1 MKAILSIRRTAL
13 ACALLGLA
21 QYAQAQVRDLGPN
34 LESVPADL
42 IAPDPGSTNPP
53 ANVAPTTTALGNNP
67 PDLGEIPDLG
77 TPSSNTEYQYSG
89 SNGVSGQS
97 MPLSAVDAAIQ
108 QAAEN
113 QDETGKTIRKPPQN
127 KPHGVERA
135 VFDRAPVRAPLPVG
149 IERMITLPAPAAL
162 HVPSD
167 MSKIARIEVIDR
179 TMYITALQQFT
190 PVRII
195 AELIDSGQQ
204 IPFDLL
210 ADSTTASARSELQVF
225 VVASSSPGAGK
236 SDGDGPASQAA
247 AQATSMANEHTL
259 SQQMAESAPTDMVQ
273 LTRYAARQL
282 YAPKRL
288 ATPLS
293 GVQQVE
299 VTAEPITNLIRG
311 VNVVSTP
318 VGQWR
323 SGQLYVTA
331 VLIKN
336 RSHHPLE
343 IPLEQVRGQWIA
355 ATAQHG
361 RIGSA
366 GSETDTT
373 AIYLVC
379 QRRFEACR

>member
-1 MKAILSIRRTAL
+1 MKAILSIRKTAL
-13 ACALLGLA
+13 ACALLGLT
-21 QYAQAQVRDLGPN
+21 QYVQAQVRDLGPN

-53 ANVAPTTTALGNNP
+53 ANVLPTTTALGNNP
-67 PDLGEIPDLG
+67 PDLGEIPGLG
-77 TPSSNTEYQYSG
+77 TPSLNTEYHQSDA
-89 SNGVSGQS
+89 NAMSGQS
-97 MPLSAVDAAIQ
+97 MPISTVDTAIQ
-108 QAAEN
+108 QAIEN
-113 QDETGKTIRKPPQN
+113 LDETGKTIRKPPQN

-247 AQATSMANEHTL
+247 AQATSMANAHTL

-288 ATPLS
+288 AAPFS

-299 VTAEPITNLIRG
+299 VTSEPIANLIRG

>member
-1 MKAILSIRRTAL
+1 MKAILSIRKTAL

-77 TPSSNTEYQYSG
+77 TPSSKTEYQYSG

-97 MPLSAVDAAIQ
+97 MPLSTVDAAIQ
-108 QAAEN
+108 QATEN

>member
-1 MKAILSIRRTAL
+1 MKAILSIRKTAL

-97 MPLSAVDAAIQ
+97 MPLSTVDAAIQ
-108 QAAEN
+108 QATEN

>member
-1 MKAILSIRRTAL
+1 MKAILSIRKTAL

-97 MPLSAVDAAIQ
+97 MPLSTVDAAIQ
-108 QAAEN
+108 QATEN

-236 SDGDGPASQAA
+236 SDGDGPASQAV

>member
-1 MKAILSIRRTAL
+1 MKAILSIRKTAL

-53 ANVAPTTTALGNNP
+53 ANVAPTTTAIGNNP

-89 SNGVSGQS
+89 RNGVSGQS

-179 TMYITALQQFT
+179 TMYITALQEFT

-210 ADSTTASARSELQVF
+210 ADSTTTSARSELQVF

-236 SDGDGPASQAA
+236 SEGDGPASQAA
-247 AQATSMANEHTL
+247 AQATSMTNEHTL

-273 LTRYAARQL
+273 LTRYAAHQL

-299 VTAEPITNLIRG
+299 VTAEPIANLIRG

-343 IPLEQVRGQWIA
+343 IPLEQMRGQWIA

>member
-1 MKAILSIRRTAL
+1 MKAILSIRKTAL

-53 ANVAPTTTALGNNP
+53 ANVLPTTTALGNNP
-67 PDLGEIPDLG
+67 PDLGEIPGLG
-77 TPSSNTEYQYSG
+77 TPSLNTEYHQSDA
-89 SNGVSGQS
+89 NAMSGQS
-97 MPLSAVDAAIQ
+97 MPISTVDTAIE
-108 QAAEN
+108 QAIEN
-113 QDETGKTIRKPPQN
+113 LDETGKTIRKPPQN

-299 VTAEPITNLIRG
+299 VTTEPIADLIRG

-336 RSHHPLE
+336 RSHQPLE

>member
-210 ADSTTASARSELQVF
+210 ADTTTASARSELQVF

>member
-1 MKAILSIRRTAL
+1 MKSILCIRKTAL

-42 IAPDPGSTNPP
+42 IAPDPGTVTPTANTVP
-53 ANVAPTTTALGNNP
+53 ATGIPARNTL
-67 PDLGEIPDLG
+67 DLGEIPDLG
-77 TPSSNTEYQYSG
+77 TPPPNTEYHQPDATAM
-89 SNGVSGQS
+89 NGQS
-97 MPLSAVDAAIQ
+97 MPISTVDAAIQ
-108 QAAEN
+108 QAVEN

-225 VVASSSPGAGK
+225 VVASSSPGTGASG
-236 SDGDGPASQAA
+236 GDGPASQAA

-288 ATPLS
+288 ATPFS

-299 VTAEPITNLIRG
+299 VTAQPIADLIRG
-311 VNVVSTP
+311 ANVVSTP

-336 RSHHPLE
+336 RSHQPLE

>member
-1 MKAILSIRRTAL
+1 MKAILSIRKTAL

-77 TPSSNTEYQYSG
+77 TSSSNTEYQYSG

-97 MPLSAVDAAIQ
+97 MPLSTVDAAIQ
-108 QAAEN
+108 QATEN

-288 ATPLS
+288 ATTLS

-343 IPLEQVRGQWIA
+343 IPLDQVRGQWIA

>member
-1 MKAILSIRRTAL
+1 
-13 ACALLGLA
+13 
-21 QYAQAQVRDLGPN
+21 
-34 LESVPADL
+34 
-42 IAPDPGSTNPP
+42 
-53 ANVAPTTTALGNNP
+53 
-67 PDLGEIPDLG
+67 
-77 TPSSNTEYQYSG
+77 
-89 SNGVSGQS
+89 
-97 MPLSAVDAAIQ
+97 
-108 QAAEN
+108 
-113 QDETGKTIRKPPQN
+113 
-127 KPHGVERA
+127 
-135 VFDRAPVRAPLPVG
+135 
-149 IERMITLPAPAAL
+149 
-162 HVPSD
+162 
-167 MSKIARIEVIDR
+167 
-179 TMYITALQQFT
+179 
-190 PVRII
+190 
-195 AELIDSGQQ
+195 
-204 IPFDLL
+204 
-210 ADSTTASARSELQVF
+210 
-225 VVASSSPGAGK
+225 
-236 SDGDGPASQAA
+236 
-247 AQATSMANEHTL
+247 MANEHTL

-288 ATPLS
+288 ATPFS

-299 VTAEPITNLIRG
+299 VTAEPIANLIRG

-336 RSHHPLE
+336 RSHNPLE

-361 RIGSA
+361 RIGPA

>member
-1 MKAILSIRRTAL
+1 MKAILSIRKTAL
-13 ACALLGLA
+13 ACALLGLT
-21 QYAQAQVRDLGPN
+21 QYVQAQVRDLGPN

-53 ANVAPTTTALGNNP
+53 ANVLPTTTALGNNP

-77 TPSSNTEYQYSG
+77 TPSSNTEYQYSR
-89 SNGVSGQS
+89 SNAMSRQP

-108 QAAEN
+108 QAVEN

-247 AQATSMANEHTL
+247 AQATSMANAYTL

-288 ATPLS
+288 ATPFS

-299 VTAEPITNLIRG
+299 VTAEPIADLIRG

-336 RSHHPLE
+336 RSHQPLE

-361 RIGSA
+361 RIGPT

>member
-89 SNGVSGQS
+89 SNGMSGQS

-225 VVASSSPGAGK
+225 VVASSSPGAGRI
-236 SDGDGPASQAA
+236 DGDGPASQAA

-288 ATPLS
+288 ATPFS

-299 VTAEPITNLIRG
+299 VTAEPIANLIRG

-336 RSHHPLE
+336 RSHNPLE

-361 RIGSA
+361 RIGPA

>member
-1 MKAILSIRRTAL
+1 MKAILSIRKTAL

-53 ANVAPTTTALGNNP
+53 ANVAPTTTAIGNNP

-77 TPSSNTEYQYSG
+77 SPSSNTEYQYSG
-89 SNGVSGQS
+89 NNGVSGQS

-247 AQATSMANEHTL
+247 AQATSMANAHTL

-288 ATPLS
+288 ATPFS

-299 VTAEPITNLIRG
+299 VTAEPIADLIRG

-336 RSHHPLE
+336 RSHQPLE

>member
-1 MKAILSIRRTAL
+1 MKAILSIRKTAL

-53 ANVAPTTTALGNNP
+53 ANVAPTTTAIGNNP

-77 TPSSNTEYQYSG
+77 SPSSNTEYQYSG

-247 AQATSMANEHTL
+247 AQATSMANAHTL

-288 ATPLS
+288 ATPFS

-299 VTAEPITNLIRG
+299 VTAEPIADLIRG

-336 RSHHPLE
+336 RSHQPLE

>member
-1 MKAILSIRRTAL
+1 MKAILSIRKTAL
-13 ACALLGLA
+13 ACALFGLA

-53 ANVAPTTTALGNNP
+53 ANVAPTTTAIGNDP

-77 TPSSNTEYQYSG
+77 HPSSNTEYQYSS
-89 SNGVSGQS
+89 SNGGSGQS

-135 VFDRAPVRAPLPVG
+135 VFNRAPVRAPLPVG

-179 TMYITALQQFT
+179 TMYITALQEFT

-204 IPFDLL
+204 IPFDLV

-225 VVASSSPGAGK
+225 VVASSSPGTEGIG
-236 SDGDGPASQAA
+236 GDGPASQAA
-247 AQATSMANEHTL
+247 AQATSMANAHTL

-288 ATPLS
+288 ATPFS

-299 VTAEPITNLIRG
+299 VTAEPIANLIRG

-336 RSHHPLE
+336 RSHNPLE

-361 RIGSA
+361 RIGPA

>member
-1 MKAILSIRRTAL
+1 MKAILSIRKTAL

-53 ANVAPTTTALGNNP
+53 ANVAPTTTAIGNNP

-77 TPSSNTEYQYSG
+77 SPSSNTEYQYSG
-89 SNGVSGQS
+89 SNAMSRQP

-108 QAAEN
+108 QAVEN

-247 AQATSMANEHTL
+247 AQATSMANAHTL

-288 ATPLS
+288 ATPFS

-299 VTAEPITNLIRG
+299 VTAEPIADLIRG

-336 RSHHPLE
+336 RSHQPLE

>member
-1 MKAILSIRRTAL
+1 MKAILSIRKTAL

-21 QYAQAQVRDLGPN
+21 QYVQAQVRDLGPN

-42 IAPDPGSTNPP
+42 IAPAPDSVKSSVNVDPATN
-53 ANVAPTTTALGNNP
+53 AAVNNP
-67 PDLGEIPDLG
+67 PDLGEIPNLG
-77 TPSSNTEYQYSG
+77 SSPSNAEYQ
-89 SNGVSGQS
+89 NAGVNVMSDQAMVVS
-97 MPLSAVDAAIQ
+97 TVDAAIQ
-108 QAAEN
+108 QAKDN
-113 QDETGKTIRKPPQN
+113 QDESGTTIRKPPQN

-135 VFDRAPVRAPLPVG
+135 VFNRAPVRAPLPVG

-204 IPFDLL
+204 IPFDLV

-225 VVASSSPGAGK
+225 VVASSSPGSEEIG
-236 SDGDGPASQAA
+236 GDGPASQAA

-288 ATPLS
+288 ATPFS

-299 VTAEPITNLIRG
+299 VTAEPIANLIRG
-311 VNVVSTP
+311 VHVVSTP

-336 RSHHPLE
+336 RSHNPLE

-361 RIGSA
+361 RIGPA